1 MRTIAIALCL
11 ALAACASPVDIQV
24 HCLPMV
30 TYDAAQQALL
40 AQEWA
45 KLDPNSLTASKFI
58 PDAIKMRDANRAC
71 AAPKSGK

>member
-11 ALAACASPVDIQV
+11 AMAACASPIDVQV
-24 HCLPMV
+24 HCFPMA

-71 AAPKSGK
+71 TASQTGK